1 MKIGPQTVFA
11 DQLHAEKYRQK
22 GEDFRGAM
30 NRVAFAMADGH
41 DHYHD
46 FREVLLDMR
55 FMPGGRIQAAMGAAK
70 KVTPYN
76 CLSGSTKIL
85 TKEFGSIEIEKVSG
99 QTVHL
104 LDGNGSWTPCMIFD
118 HGDQETV
125 SITFSGGFEKVEIR
139 STLEHGWIKPNG
151 LVVKTKAFADT
162 GSIEI
167 ADLRPSKAV
176 SDADAYA
183 KGIVHGLVYG
193 DGSMDCGAARLR
205 VCSHHDS
212 IIPLLESYN
221 FSMPPSYDGDPNYRI
236 PAKDVWCNLKAL
248 PVVGSLDYL
257 LGFLRGW
264 FAADGCVSTQPE
276 ATICGDLDEYRW
288 ISKWGPLVGWHTRGA
303 TPLADATNF
312 GGRKKDS
319 HNIRLKKSSMDIGD
333 FLIAQHGERWAT
345 GHVGK
350 TGRGWRVRGC
360 YSDKRV
366 ERVYCPVVPTTHSF
380 ALACGIHS
388 QNCFVASKIDDS
400 FVEGENSIMG
410 VATQAAQT
418 MRMGGGIGYDF
429 STLRPSGALIKK
441 LGSRS
446 SGPMAFMNI
455 FNEVCRATSSAGN
468 RRGAQMGVLRVDHP
482 DIVAFVHAKN
492 NLDKL
497 NGFNISVAVT
507 DEFMEAVDKQET
519 FELKFDGRVYDEID
533 ALELYEMMMR
543 STWDWA
549 EPGILFIDTINR
561 MNNLWYCEEIAA
573 TNPCGEQPLAPN
585 AACLLGSF
593 NLVRYIRKDKQTG
606 LYYFDYDQ
614 LKADIPH
621 VVRAMNMVI
630 DRAIYPLQA
639 QRDAAHAKRRM
650 GLGVTGV
657 ANAIETLGFPYGTP
671 DYIAMQDTILSAIEH
686 GAYLASI
693 DLAKE
698 KGPFPLFDAE
708 KYLQGQYIKTLPDD
722 VRDGIA
728 KHGIR
733 NSHLLSIAPTGTI
746 SNVADNISTSIE
758 PVFDVITQRP
768 VFMAEGQVIVDL
780 EDYASANFGTKPKTT
795 DEVTLDEHLAVLLNA
810 TQHVDSA
817 VSKTCN
823 TAGDNTPWDEFK
835 ALYRR
840 AWEGGAK
847 GVTTFNKDGKRLAL
861 LTKGVAKASN
871 PVEDKDEEQPEK
883 MLESC
888 EFDAATGRRSCE

>member
-1 MKIGPQTVFA
+1 
-11 DQLHAEKYRQK
+11 
-22 GEDFRGAM
+22 M

-76 CLSGSTKIL
+76 C
-85 TKEFGSIEIEKVSG
+85 
-99 QTVHL
+99 
-104 LDGNGSWTPCMIFD
+104 
-118 HGDQETV
+118 
-125 SITFSGGFEKVEIR
+125 
-139 STLEHGWIKPNG
+139 
-151 LVVKTKAFADT
+151 
-162 GSIEI
+162 
-167 ADLRPSKAV
+167 
-176 SDADAYA
+176 
-183 KGIVHGLVYG
+183 
-193 DGSMDCGAARLR
+193 
-205 VCSHHDS
+205 
-212 IIPLLESYN
+212 
-221 FSMPPSYDGDPNYRI
+221 
-236 PAKDVWCNLKAL
+236 
-248 PVVGSLDYL
+248 
-257 LGFLRGW
+257 
-264 FAADGCVSTQPE
+264 
-276 ATICGDLDEYRW
+276 
-288 ISKWGPLVGWHTRGA
+288 
-303 TPLADATNF
+303 
-312 GGRKKDS
+312 
-319 HNIRLKKSSMDIGD
+319 
-333 FLIAQHGERWAT
+333 
-345 GHVGK
+345 
-350 TGRGWRVRGC
+350 
-360 YSDKRV
+360 
-366 ERVYCPVVPTTHSF
+366 
-380 ALACGIHS
+380 
-388 QNCFVASKIDDS
+388 FVASKIDDS
-400 FVEGENSIMG
+400 FVEGDNSIMG

-455 FNEVCRATSSAGN
+455 FNEVCKATSSAGN

-507 DEFMEAVDKQET
+507 DEFMEAVDKQSS
-519 FELKFDGRVYDEID
+519 FELKFGGRVYDEID

-606 LYYFDYDQ
+606 LYYFDFDQ

-639 QRDAAHAKRRM
+639 QMDAAHAKRRM

-671 DYIAMQDTILSAIEH
+671 DYIAMQGTILKVIEH
-686 GAYLASI
+686 GAYMASI

-708 KYLQGQYIKTLPDD
+708 KYLAGEYIKTLPED
-722 VRDGIA
+722 VRAGIA
-728 KHGIR
+728 KHGIL

-746 SNVADNISTSIE
+746 SQTADNVSSSIE
-758 PVFDVITQRP
+758 PVFEEVTQRP
-768 VFMAEGQVIVDL
+768 VFMAEGKIIVS
-780 EDYASANFGTKPKTT
+780 EPDYAFAQFGTKPKIS
-795 DEVTLDEHLAVLLNA
+795 DHVSLDEHLGVLLNA
-810 TQHVDSA
+810 TKHVDSA

-823 TAGDNTPWDEFK
+823 TAGDFTPWDDFK

-861 LTKGVAKASN
+861 LTKGTIKSVAK
-871 PVEDKDEEQPEK
+871 VEEEVDQTEK
-883 MLESC
+883 QVEAC